1 MSTVGLA
8 VGCVTPVK
16 DLLFGEDPPL
26 GFFTE
31 SLSIMAGGMIP
42 SMMLVL
48 GSVLH
53 KGPGSAKVPK
63 RVIFGILATRQIIIP
78 ILGKIHMLSIKHCIN
93 PKYNPPSPAL
103 PLPPVA
109 FPVAQPHFM
118 SVRLSTLVFKGA
130 CCYPSFALRYTG
142 HDKLMK

>member
-1 MSTVGLA
+1 MVLLSIAGLA

-63 RVIFGILATRQIIIP
+63 RVIFGILAVRQLIIP
-78 ILGKIHMLSIKHCIN
+78 ILGKIPMLSFRCLI
-93 PKYNPPSPAL
+93 
-103 PLPPVA
+103 
-109 FPVAQPHFM
+109 
-118 SVRLSTLVFKGA
+118 
-130 CCYPSFALRYTG
+130 
-142 HDKLMK
+142 

>member
-1 MSTVGLA
+1 MLAVWHFGNPRCSKPRFAVLTCCVLAAASLSIAGLA
-8 VGCVTPVK
+8 VGCVTPIK
-16 DLLFGEDPPL
+16 DLLVGDDPPL

-63 RVIFGILATRQIIIP
+63 RVIFGILAVRQIIIP
-78 ILGKIHMLSIKHCIN
+78 ILGNI
-93 PKYNPPSPAL
+93 PA
-103 PLPPVA
+103 
-109 FPVAQPHFM
+109 
-118 SVRLSTLVFKGA
+118 
-130 CCYPSFALRYTG
+130 
-142 HDKLMK
+142 

>member
-1 MSTVGLA
+1 MLVSTVGLA

-42 SMMLVL
+42 CMMLVL

-78 ILGKIHMLSIKHCIN
+78 ILGKMHMLSIEYCIN
-93 PKYNPPSPAL
+93 PKFNPPSPASASRRIPSRSASL
-103 PLPPVA
+103 HA
-109 FPVAQPHFM
+109 SQAQHFG
-118 SVRLSTLVFKGA
+118 VQGACVLRLSKFCTQIRW
-130 CCYPSFALRYTG
+130 P
-142 HDKLMK
+142 

>member
-1 MSTVGLA
+1 MLSIVGLA

-16 DLLFGEDPPL
+16 ELLFGEDPPL

-53 KGPGSAKVPK
+53 NGPGSAKVPK

-78 ILGKIHMLSIKHCIN
+78 ILGEDAHAQACDIAHNSF
-93 PKYNPPSPAL
+93 SPAQHPRPL
-103 PLPPVA
+103 PLPTSA
-109 FPVAQPHFM
+109 SH
-118 SVRLSTLVFKGA
+118 RVFRRAG
-130 CCYPSFALRYTG
+130 CCC
-142 HDKLMK
+142 

>member
-1 MSTVGLA
+1 MCTAGLA

-16 DLLFGEDPPL
+16 DLLVGDDPPL

-63 RVIFGILATRQIIIP
+63 RVIFGILAVRQIIIP
-78 ILGKIHMLSIKHCIN
+78 ILGNVLKLSVSI
-93 PKYNPPSPAL
+93 
-103 PLPPVA
+103 
-109 FPVAQPHFM
+109 
-118 SVRLSTLVFKGA
+118 
-130 CCYPSFALRYTG
+130 
-142 HDKLMK
+142 